1 MLASPIHRSRK
12 VSTSAAR
19 LANRRRFMQAT
30 NMQPSPIDHLNVPT
44 RVFEPNESF
53 HNFVDASM
61 AASDHVP
68 VPTRVFEPNESFYNF
83 VDASMA
89 ASDDWPSPHTPR
101 SLYSLD
107 IEEVQAMLASF
118 TGCNA
123 YYDLTRKHYM
133 KAISRKHKSDAL
145 PLDDAHRFIDQHFDT
160 SDIYKY
166 IDTHCA
172 FMS

>member
-30 NMQPSPIDHLNVPT
+30 NMQPSPIDHLN
-44 RVFEPNESF
+44 
-53 HNFVDASM
+53 
-61 AASDHVP
+61 